1 MATASVLILLA
12 SLLPALAAG
21 TDCCSP
27 AADYGLALTPSHEC
41 GVVMRGG
48 TYDMGT
54 YAPGSAYEASL
65 RHLVTTI
72 PAKANAESSG
82 SCYYRDS
89 YRDDAGADGRFYV
102 DDAGACG
109 RSYVDDAGESPN
121 RIVASADCSWHPDAK
136 SPDCGACIALAFQ
149 EAQRLC
155 PFQRMAEAAVDG
167 GSCNCSAHFHDYDIM
182 EQFHHGDLNS
192 DPRWAPDQ
200 VMRIVAENEE
210 NNTRMRWA
218 CRILETTVME
228 ILANLGWISSRRI
241 CA

>member
-1 MATASVLILLA
+1 MATAAVIILLA

-54 YAPGSAYEASL
+54 YAPGSVYEATL
-65 RHLVTTI
+65 RHLVATI
-72 PAKANAESSG
+72 PAKTNEESSTYP
-82 SCYYRDS
+82 YYSECFSNSS
-89 YRDDAGADGRFYV
+89 YGESRNCFYV
-102 DDAGACG
+102 NT
-109 RSYVDDAGESPN
+109 AGESPN

-167 GSCNCSAHFHDYDIM
+167 GACKCKAHFHDYDIM

-192 DPRWAPDQ
+192 DPRWAPNQ
-200 VMRIVAENEE
+200 VMGVVAENEE
-210 NNTRMRWA
+210 NNMRMRWA
-218 CRILETTVME
+218 CRILETTME
-228 ILANLGWISSRRI
+228 ILANLGWMSSRRI
-241 CA
+241 CS